1 MDNNIKDQAHYAPTV
16 QVGGQ
21 QSQNNEITIDGLTG
35 NTNQQPEQENG
46 NTFRISS
53 NIKKRRPVNSQQQN
67 TNRQPSSNRVEVN
80 PNEILPKQKKAS
92 IPQQQHMKNTAIN
105 QLEAAVARK
114 KQEYKDF
121 VHDALIADEENRAR
135 VEAGLEEVQGE
146 IQYLPDNVDKART
159 TEIEDDGL
167 DDVERDLEND
177 LKDLYKGPET
187 IDTRNVRIENDP
199 FGASNIHADEE
210 EIVDEQV
217 ESEDEYYDDET
228 EETYDTISEES
239 EEVENDYDYT
249 DEEESYDEEPE
260 QIEDQEEDTPVDID
274 VQEEEKVVEDTTETD
289 EPEVENTT
297 DNLQD
302 SKEEKQKEEDKEP
315 NIDEIITKDIT
326 AGSIVVKSNIDVGP
340 NSDIKSASASDF
352 DINSEDLDG
361 ADDEDNPDSEDAEI
375 AEITRK
381 SEDMLKAEILE
392 KIIKQGR
399 KLDTTSFAVSN
410 KVIPIRDAL
419 RHSRYDKKVERT
431 GSWPL
436 MFAGRMYTATALRGP
451 EVTTLSDYD
460 DADHEGGMLL
470 TVPQAKIMYEHD
482 ANPYKPPTLEAWAKT
497 IPIAD
502 ADNMFAALY
511 IASLRGANY
520 FPVVC
525 PQPKCQFAKLTDDVD
540 INTMIRFKSDK
551 VKERFEKIKAT
562 PVTAELT
569 TSYESVINVINDQ
582 YAVSI
587 KLPSIYNM
595 LFEYWTLDTNF
606 MTKYAAVVTIL
617 TYVDYIYYINPVT
630 KQYEPIGWKVYPGD
644 ATKTFK
650 SKISTYSKIIRE
662 FEDYDFDILIALIN
676 AMSAKAQEE
685 RNIQF
690 FIPASK
696 CDKCG
701 ADIPEREI
709 LPRQLVFMRQRL
721 VRRATTQQE
730 R

>member
-1 MDNNIKDQAHYAPTV
+1 MDNNIKDQGHYAPVV

-21 QSQNNEITIDGLTG
+21 QNQQPNEITIDGLTG
-35 NTNQQPEQENG
+35 NTNTPVEPDNG

-53 NIKKRRPVNSQQQN
+53 NIKKRRPINSQQQSQ
-67 TNRQPSSNRVEVN
+67 NRPSTSERVTVN
-80 PNEILPKQKKAS
+80 PSEVIPKQKKSS
-92 IPQQQHMKNTAIN
+92 IPQQQHMRDTAMS
-105 QLEAAVARK
+105 QLEATVVRK
-114 KQEYKDF
+114 KQEYRDF

-146 IQYLPDNVDKART
+146 LQYLPDDIDKART
-159 TEIEDDGL
+159 PEVEDDGL
-167 DDVERDLEND
+167 DDVERDLEED
-177 LKDLYKGPET
+177 LKDLYTENT
-187 IDTRNVRIENDP
+187 IDTSNIRIENDP
-199 FGASNIHADEE
+199 FGTSSPVSNDVEESSDDEE
-210 EIVDEQV
+210 EYED
-217 ESEDEYYDDET
+217 SEDEEEYDA
-228 EETYDTISEES
+228 ISEES
-239 EEVENDYDYT
+239 EQVEEDYEEEIPEVVEEEYIEEDKLEDSSEEVVENT
-249 DEEESYDEEPE
+249 DDKTEEEPTTEEV
-260 QIEDQEEDTPVDID
+260 TSAK
-274 VQEEEKVVEDTTETD
+274 EEEKTE
-289 EPEVENTT
+289 
-297 DNLQD
+297 
-302 SKEEKQKEEDKEP
+302 EP
-315 NIDEIITKDIT
+315 NIDEIIKNDIT
-326 AGSIVVKSNIDVGP
+326 QGSIVVKSNIDVGP
-340 NSDIKSASASDF
+340 TDNIQSATSSDF
-352 DINSEDLDG
+352 DISSDDLDG

-381 SEDMLKAEILE
+381 SEDMLKAEVLE

-410 KVIPIRDAL
+410 KVIPIKDAL
-419 RHSRYDKKVERT
+419 KHSRYDKKVERT

-470 TVPQAKIMYEHD
+470 TVPQARIMYEHD

-520 FPVVC
+520 FPVIC
-525 PQPKCQFAKLTDDVD
+525 PQPKCQFAKLTDDID
-540 INTMIRFKSDK
+540 INTMIRFSSDK
-551 VKERFEKIKAT
+551 VKDRFEKIKAT

-595 LFEYWTLDTNF
+595 LFEYWTLDANF
-606 MTKYAAVVTIL
+606 MNKYAAVVTIL
-617 TYVDYIYYINPVT
+617 TYVDYIYYIDPT
-630 KQYEPIGWKVYPGD
+630 TREYKPIGWKVYPGD

-685 RNIQF
+685 RNVQF

-721 VRRATTQQE
+721 VRQATTQRE